1 MIDLIDSFQPLPKQ
15 GHRFQVPG
23 EWGLGSRFDARG
35 DQSSEFGLQIPESSI
50 QKFRVLVHHLKTKQI
65 KTNQNEIKIKVKDS
79 RQTDRHKIEEG

>member
-35 DQSSEFGLQIPESSI
+35 DQSSEIGLQIPESRSSEV
-50 QKFRVLVHHLKTKQI
+50 QSPSTPSKNETNQI
-65 KTNQNEIKIKVKDS
+65 KINKNEIKI
-79 RQTDRHKIEEG
+79 